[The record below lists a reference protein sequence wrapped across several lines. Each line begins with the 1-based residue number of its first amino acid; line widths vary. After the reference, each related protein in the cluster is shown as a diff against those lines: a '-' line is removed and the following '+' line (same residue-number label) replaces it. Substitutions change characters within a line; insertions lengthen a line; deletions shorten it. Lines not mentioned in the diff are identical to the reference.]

1 MKASAIEFRLR
12 MPIMVAI
19 VVLGFYA
26 PWIEWLS
33 LGPRRPMLEW
43 LPLELSRTGVLSF
56 AVATPIVICIGAILA
71 LLGAIFRVWGAAYL
85 NYATIHHGE
94 MQGGAIMADGP
105 YRFMRNPLYVGGWFM
120 IAAAAFLMPPTG
132 ALVSFVLFTVF
143 LLRLI
148 LAEEEFLGTSLGE
161 PYRQYLCVVPRLMPK
176 FRAGLPSSGQKPHWF
191 TALIAEINPIGMF
204 VTLAVL
210 SWSYDYLLMLKGI
223 LISFGASLVV
233 RALMRRESQNPA

>member
-26 PWIEWLS
+26 PWIAWLD
-33 LGPRRPMLEW
+33 LGPRRPLLEW
-43 LPLELSRTGVLSF
+43 FPLELSRTGVLSF
-56 AVATPIVICIGAILA
+56 AVAAPIVICIGAILA

-120 IAAAAFLMPPTG
+120 MMATVFLMPPTG

-148 LAEEEFLGTSLGE
+148 LAEEEFLGVSLGE
-161 PYRQYLCVVPRLMPK
+161 PYRQYLRAVPRLVPK
-176 FRAGLPSSGQKPHWF
+176 LRAGLPSSGQRPHWF
-191 TALIAEINPIGMF
+191 NALIAEINPIGMF
-204 VTLAVL
+204 FTLAVL
-210 SWSYDYLLMLKGI
+210 SWSYDYLLMLKGV

-233 RALMRRESQNPA
+233 RAFMRRGSLNPA